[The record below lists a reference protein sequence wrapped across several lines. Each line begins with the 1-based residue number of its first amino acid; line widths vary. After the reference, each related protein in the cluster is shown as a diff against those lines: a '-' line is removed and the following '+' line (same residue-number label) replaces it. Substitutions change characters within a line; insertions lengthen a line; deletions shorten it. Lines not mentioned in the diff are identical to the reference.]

1 MKNFEIQILYY
12 TFAAIKKLTI
22 LTDKKKMIQTVVK
35 RDGRIVGFNESKIS
49 GAIRKAMLHTEIGED
64 ANLINQITDHIATR
78 VKSQMTVE
86 DLQEAVERELM
97 K

>member
-1 MKNFEIQILYY
+1 
-12 TFAAIKKLTI
+12 
-22 LTDKKKMIQTVVK
+22 MIQTVVK

-78 VKSQMTVE
+78 GKSQMTVE
-86 DLQEAVERELM
+86 DIQDAVER
-97 K
+97 